1 LSFFIW
7 KNKKF
12 LTSFLPTTNGKTS
25 EISLLDKFKEVL
37 AEVEELKKKTNISSQ
52 NIKGLTL
59 DGLGHTQKVFLS
71 RYNPYGD
78 TGGDQS
84 FTTVF
89 LDGKGTGIM
98 LTSLHTRAGTR
109 IYAKNIIDGKSEIGL
124 SKEETEILKQALEN

>member
-1 LSFFIW
+1 MYSVGGITLLDLVLVVWLGILSFFIW

-59 DGLGHTQKVFLS
+59 AIIFF
-71 RYNPYGD
+71 
-78 TGGDQS
+78 
-84 FTTVF
+84 FTPPV
-89 LDGKGTGIM
+89 
-98 LTSLHTRAGTR
+98 
-109 IYAKNIIDGKSEIGL
+109 
-124 SKEETEILKQALEN
+124 